1 MRSLLVV
8 LAVQR
13 SLMTFHVCRNLTS
26 SRIKTFF
33 FFSSTSCCIFYSS
46 KKCFTT
52 SHRKYRKKKYPKEI
66 RHPWS
71 AIDSAQLSW
80 RCWLKDAS
88 SPTEKY
94 LSLQSPK
101 PPNQLTIM
109 RKESDKKEKKRIE
122 KKVYTSQR
130 WKKKNVRWERAAA
143 ADGIVCRTR
152 HASCLV

>member
-33 FFSSTSCCIFYSS
+33 LLFLHFLLYLLFLEKMLHNISQKIP
-46 KKCFTT
+46 
-52 SHRKYRKKKYPKEI
+52 KKKYPKEI

-143 ADGIVCRTR
+143 VDGIVCRTR